1 MLDRPRSEPPNQNL
15 IRVILRVQITLDIS
29 LKLLIRPNV
38 HHTLCL
44 RQWFDRLYRV
54 VVSLAFYL
62 VIKVLEVV
70 LVFVSFYE
78 SFEGRDNGDFNV
90 RKDGR
95 RFIDVFESL
104 VVQML
109 VMDQVLSGG
118 DFGDIYG
125 WDVGFDDWLVVEP
138 YFAFLLGQFELSE

>member
-1 MLDRPRSEPPNQNL
+1 
-15 IRVILRVQITLDIS
+15 
-29 LKLLIRPNV
+29 
-38 HHTLCL
+38 
-44 RQWFDRLYRV
+44 
-54 VVSLAFYL
+54 LAFYL

-95 RFIDVFESL
+95 RFIDVFEPL

-125 WDVGFDDWLVVEP
+125 WDVGFDD
-138 YFAFLLGQFELSE
+138 